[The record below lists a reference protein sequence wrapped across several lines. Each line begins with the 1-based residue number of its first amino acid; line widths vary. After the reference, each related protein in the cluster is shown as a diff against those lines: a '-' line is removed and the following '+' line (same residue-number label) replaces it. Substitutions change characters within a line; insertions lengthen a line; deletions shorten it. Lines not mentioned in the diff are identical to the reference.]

1 MELRDRGSWL
11 TRESNDGS
19 GVGRLLTSLK
29 AIWFTVRCGDDM
41 ALRPCT
47 SDDGNFL
54 GESNE
59 EQGVGRPILEQLTST
74 LVPLFPLMM

>member
-1 MELRDRGSWL
+1 
-11 TRESNDGS
+11 
-19 GVGRLLTSLK
+19 
-29 AIWFTVRCGDDM
+29 M

-59 EQGVGRPILEQLTST
+59 ERGVERPILERLAST
-74 LVPLFPLMM
+74 LVPLFPLVM